1 MPQIPLY
8 NKGLGA
14 TGVTTGG
21 SLGPR
26 ASAGAFTGVG
36 QELAKF
42 GEVAGNM
49 MYEYYDADKKAE
61 AKSSIAAA
69 ENELNEKL
77 EIYNDTDKTT
87 NAETYD
93 KQYKAKSKIYINEV
107 SSKYNLRPN
116 EQKLLV
122 ARLADLSAGKHQ
134 EGRRKVSAKQDA
146 IRGNN
151 QGTALDRNINAMVT
165 NAVGTPLHEKA
176 RKDAINGIV
185 EAGEGNTL
193 RYLSVKNLDQLNLVV
208 EEKTFTTRTNGAT
221 TTEDI
226 SKIRE
231 DLKESN
237 LTPEKIATQEGRLKT
252 KETAVINNTIADIVT
267 TATIEQDFEGFEPDT
282 VISEEERLAVIDKY
296 LKGDYSSN
304 PSAKEKYESL
314 SVKDQARVNTALVT
328 LRNNE
333 QAQIKWEEARLEK
346 NKDDKIETILNDS
359 LEKIINGTMSSKEI
373 YNLDMPGAN
382 GIKAKNSLLAVS
394 KNFVNN
400 KLPTKTDLTTYA
412 FIENEIAT
420 GKIKSPTTA
429 FKVGEE
435 TKALSLIDRLSSKT
449 GSISFDNYKILT
461 GDIASVKTSEGA
473 RNLAE
478 FKNFIDGNA
487 GTILGP
493 AKLNAYNTKGKQR
506 LYNWKVNMKANFD
519 KGLNEGKSAVDLTSP
534 NSSHYIFTNQDFYI
548 PTPMQIM
555 QEQKDSLGSAM
566 GVKQDFKPEQISP
579 PIFNLP
585 SKSVTFYDDREDK
598 SITLGGQKY
607 KSKKDF
613 KLNSPE
619 FKNWAKTYGTIWRKQ
634 PHPKLGFPNG
644 FSLRAYE
651 MWLKSE

>member
-93 KQYKAKSKIYINEV
+93 TQYKANSTKYINEV

-185 EAGEGNTL
+185 EAGAGNTL
-193 RYLSVKNLDQLNLVV
+193 RYLSVKNLDELNLVV

-231 DLKESN
+231 DLKVSN

-267 TATIEQDFEGFEPDT
+267 TATVQQDFDGVEPDT
-282 VISEEERLAVIDKY
+282 VISEEERLVVIDKY

-333 QAQIKWEEARLEK
+333 QAQMKWEK
-346 NKDDKIETILNDS
+346 YQKDNKETQQIENTLNES
-359 LEKIINGTMSSKEI
+359 LPKVINGEMSAKEI
-373 YNLDMPGAN
+373 YGLDLPGSA
-382 GIKAKNSLLAVS
+382 GLKAKNSLLAVS
-394 KNFVNN
+394 QNFVNN

-412 FIENEIAT
+412 LIEDQIQN
-420 GKIKSPTTA
+420 GKITSPLTP

-435 TKALSLIDRLSSKT
+435 TKALSLIERLSSET
-449 GSISFDNYKILT
+449 GYISTDNYNVLT

-478 FKNFIDGNA
+478 FKTFIDGNA

-493 AKLNAYNTKGKQR
+493 TKLNVYNTKGKQR
-506 LYNWKVNMKANFD
+506 LYSWKVNMKANFD
-519 KGLNEGKSAVDLTSP
+519 KGIKDGKSAADLINPNSP
-534 NSSHYIFTNQDFYI
+534 NYIFTNEDFYI

-555 QEQKDSLGSAM
+555 QEQKDSLGTAM
-566 GVKQDFKPEQISP
+566 GVKQNFKPEQISP

-598 SITLGGQKY
+598 SITLGEQKY

-634 PHPKLGFPNG
+634 PHPELGFPNG